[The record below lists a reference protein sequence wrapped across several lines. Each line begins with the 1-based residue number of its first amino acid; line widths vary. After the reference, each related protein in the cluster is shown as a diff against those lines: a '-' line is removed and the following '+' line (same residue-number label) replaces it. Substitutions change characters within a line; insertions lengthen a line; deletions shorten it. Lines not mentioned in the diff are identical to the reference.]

1 MRKKKK
7 KTKKKTKKNL
17 LKYVY
22 FFIPRGVSTYERVG
36 RIPIQRPTLELVDI
50 NQSKYEFK
58 INQF

>member
-1 MRKKKK
+1 MRLTVKKNNK
-7 KTKKKTKKNL
+7 KTKKT
-17 LKYVY
+17 
-22 FFIPRGVSTYERVG
+22 FIPRGVSTYDRVG

>member
-1 MRKKKK
+1 MRLTVKENP
-7 KTKKKTKKNL
+7 KNL

-22 FFIPRGVSTYERVG
+22 FFIPRGVSTYDRVG

>member
-1 MRKKKK
+1 MRLTVKIK
-7 KTKKKTKKNL
+7 KTKQKNL

-36 RIPIQRPTLELVDI
+36 RIPIQRPTLEHVDI